1 MLLLSISLLIF
12 SGIILLCVILGV
24 IWWKKYG
31 KSAFSAFNDLK
42 NMQNPSNLGNFDINS
57 LKNLNKM
64 VNFSDFNRNL
74 SQMKDFLGGNKKK

>member
-31 KSAFSAFNDLK
+31 KSAFSAFNNLK
-42 NMQNPSNLGNFDINS
+42 NMQNPPNISNLT
-57 LKNLNKM
+57 
-64 VNFSDFNRNL
+64 DFNRNL
-74 SQMKDFLGGNKKK
+74 SQLKDLLGRNPKK

>member
-42 NMQNPSNLGNFDINS
+42 NMQNPSNMGNFDINS
-57 LKNLNKM
+57 LKNFNKM

-74 SQMKDFLGGNKKK
+74 SQIKDLLGRNKKK

>member
-24 IWWKKYG
+24 IWWKTYG

-42 NMQNPSNLGNFDINS
+42 NMQNPSNMGNFDINS
-57 LKNLNKM
+57 LKNFNKM

-74 SQMKDFLGGNKKK
+74 SQIKDLLGRNKKK

>member
-42 NMQNPSNLGNFDINS
+42 NMQNSSNMGNFDINS
-57 LKNLNKM
+57 LKNFNKM
-64 VNFSDFNRNL
+64 VNFSDFNHNL
-74 SQMKDFLGGNKKK
+74 NQIKDLLGRNKKK

>member
-31 KSAFSAFNDLK
+31 KSTFSAFNDLK
-42 NMQNPSNLGNFDINS
+42 NMQNPSNMGNFDINS
-57 LKNLNKM
+57 FKNLNKM
-64 VNFSDFNRNL
+64 VNFSVFNRNL
-74 SQMKDFLGGNKKK
+74 SQIKDLLSRNPKK